1 MRFAQLKQRS
11 VNSVI
16 PAWRAGIQV
25 DMDVSGRVLANLDTG
40 YHAGMTHSGFS
51 YFVCELK
58 LMNHFID
65 QPAGKK

>member
-1 MRFAQLKQRS
+1 
-11 VNSVI
+11 
-16 PAWRAGIQV
+16 
-25 DMDVSGRVLANLDTG
+25 MDVSGRVLANLDTG

-51 YFVCELK
+51 YFVCEHK